1 MKAPPGLSNP
11 SGKVCLL
18 QKSLYGLKQ
27 ASRQWFAKLTSELI
41 SQGYTQSKN
50 DYSLFLKTVGSFIT
64 IVAVYVDDILITGN
78 DSQGISQLKS
88 HLDHIFT
95 IKDLG
100 KLHFF
105 LGIEVGYTNSGISL
119 TQTKFTRKLLSHCK
133 IQDLK
138 LAVTPLPQNL
148 KLHQMEDALYHDPT
162 YHRTMVGKMNFLTHT
177 RPDLAFTV
185 QHLSQFLQE
194 PREPHVAALH
204 HALRYIAATVG
215 QGILLNSSGQLILQA
230 FSDSDWAACP
240 NTRRSVTGYVLML
253 GCSPITW
260 KSKKQSTVSK
270 SSSEA
275 EYRAMYSAASEVAWM
290 VRLLQELQ
298 VPTIKPVVLHCDN
311 MSAIHIA
318 RKPIYHERTKHIEI
332 DCHFTREK
340 VLEGLIQLTYLPTSS
355 QLADLVSLF
364 FLMAFAWIKHPTE
377 AKIIG
382 YFYVVQIIKQFHL
395 ALPWNSQIESSLHHL
410 FEDNS
415 PSQDTL
421 EMNL

>member
-1 MKAPPGLSNP
+1 MSSIRCIIAIAASKQWDIWQLDVNNAFLHGDLHEEVYMKAPHGLSNP
-11 SGKVCLL
+11 SGKICLL

-41 SQGYTQSKN
+41 SRGYTQSKN
-50 DYSLFLKTVGSFIT
+50 DYSLFLKTAMILKV
-64 IVAVYVDDILITGN
+64 VDDILITGN
-78 DSQGISQLKS
+78 DSKGISQLKS
-88 HLDHIFT
+88 HLHHIFT

-105 LGIEVGYTNSGISL
+105 LGIEVGYTTSGISL
-119 TQTKFTRKLLSHCK
+119 TQTKYTRELLSHCN
-133 IQDLK
+133 IQDLTPT
-138 LAVTPLPQNL
+138 VTPLPQNI
-148 KLHQMEDALYHDPT
+148 KLHQQEGELYHDPT
-162 YHRTMVGKMNFLTHT
+162 YYRTMVGKMNFLTHT

-194 PREPHVAALH
+194 PRAPHVAALH
-204 HALRYIAATVG
+204 HALRYIAATEG
-215 QGILLNSSGQLILQA
+215 QGILLNSSGQLTLQA

-253 GCSPITW
+253 GSSPITW

-275 EYRAMYSAASEVAWM
+275 EYRAMSSAASEVTWM

-298 VPTIKPVVLHCDN
+298 VPITKPVILHCDN

-318 RKPIYHERTKHIEI
+318 RNPIYHERTKHIEI

-355 QLADLVSLF
+355 QLADIWARAGSAYMHHEHNLLI
-364 FLMAFAWIKHPTE
+364 ARHY
-377 AKIIG
+377 KIITR
-382 YFYVVQIIKQFHL
+382 Y
-395 ALPWNSQIESSLHHL
+395 
-410 FEDNS
+410 DM
-415 PSQDTL
+415 T
-421 EMNL
+421 